1 MRNNLFSLEGK
12 TILIVGGS
20 RGIGRA
26 TAIQCANMGG
36 TIIDLAR
43 NPKTLQNV
51 IDSLEGESH
60 RYFSVDITDAE
71 AVNAI
76 LPELPMVDGVVLCAG
91 IGAMKPFVFCSRAD
105 YDRVF
110 NLNFF
115 AIVDFL
121 RLLVKKK
128 KLNKGASV
136 VFVSSIGGVCNYS
149 EGNSIYGASKAAI
162 NSTMKF
168 CAIEFA
174 PKKIRVNSVNPGMI
188 NTEFNNPDILTE
200 EQLKKDIEKYPL
212 RRFGEP
218 EDVANAIVYLLS
230 DASSWVTG
238 TSLIIDGGYT
248 VK

>member
-1 MRNNLFSLEGK
+1 MRNNPFSLEGK
-12 TILIVGGS
+12 TILVVGGS

-51 IDSLEGESH
+51 IDNLEGESH

-136 VFVSSIGGVCNYS
+136 VFVSSIGGVRNYS

-200 EQLKKDIEKYPL
+200 EQLKNDIEKYPL

-218 EDVANAIVYLLS
+218 EDVANAIIYLLS

>member
-1 MRNNLFSLEGK
+1 MRNNPFSLEGK
-12 TILIVGGS
+12 TILVVGGS

-36 TIIDLAR
+36 TIVDLAR
-43 NPKTLQNV
+43 NPKTLQSA
-51 IDSLEGESH
+51 IDNMDGEGH
-60 RYFSVDITDAE
+60 KFFSVDITDSE
-71 AVNAI
+71 AVKAI
-76 LPELPMVDGVVLCAG
+76 LPELPVVDGVVLCAG
-91 IGAMKPFVFCSRAD
+91 IGAMKPFLFCSRED

-115 AIVDFL
+115 STIDLL

-136 VFVSSIGGVCNYS
+136 VFVSSIGGVYNYT

-200 EQLKKDIEKYPL
+200 EQLKSDIEKYPL

-218 EDVANAIVYLLS
+218 EDVANAIIYLLS

-238 TSLIIDGGYT
+238 TSLIVDGGIT
-248 VK
+248 AK

>member
-1 MRNNLFSLEGK
+1 MRNNPFSLEGK
-12 TILIVGGS
+12 TILVVGGS

-51 IDSLEGESH
+51 IDNLEGESH

-115 AIVDFL
+115 AIIDFL

-136 VFVSSIGGVCNYS
+136 VFVSSIGGVYNYS

-162 NSTMKF
+162 NATMKF

-200 EQLKKDIEKYPL
+200 EQLKNDIEKYPL